1 MKVSLRCN
9 HCALGIEK
17 VEKKLELGGFIA
29 GYALIL
35 GQILNYRSTLIM
47 GRREYVLFNRYFLP
61 KEKFL

>member
-1 MKVSLRCN
+1 MKVALRCN

-29 GYALIL
+29 RYALIL

-47 GRREYVLFNRYFLP
+47 G
-61 KEKFL
+61 